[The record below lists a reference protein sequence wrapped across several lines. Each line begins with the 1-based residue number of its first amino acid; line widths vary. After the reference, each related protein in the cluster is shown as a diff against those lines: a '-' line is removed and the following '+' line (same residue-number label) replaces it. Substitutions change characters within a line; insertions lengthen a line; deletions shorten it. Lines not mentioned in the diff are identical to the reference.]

1 VLHFLARVSAFAVFA
16 TGLAGCSLLLDWS
29 DYTDGFADAA
39 AGAGDTGQ
47 PTGPA
52 DAGHPDETNQPDE
65 AGTDS
70 AAIEAGGNPPDASP
84 DAGGD
89 SLVPPPCSPTTCM
102 GCCSATGDCQGG
114 QSANS
119 CGAGGQTCQDCQ
131 TSGLACVSGSCAA
144 ADSSD
149 AAAPPTCTV
158 SMCNTKLCIPAW
170 QAQCCKS
177 DNTCGCEVLYPPG
190 SCM

>member
-1 VLHFLARVSAFAVFA
+1 MCIRDRSRADVERASQLRYASRVLHFLARVSAFAVFA

-102 GCCSATGDCQGG
+102 GDVYKRQ
-114 QSANS
+114 
-119 CGAGGQTCQDCQ
+119 
-131 TSGLACVSGSCAA
+131 VRR
-144 ADSSD
+144 
-149 AAAPPTCTV
+149 
-158 SMCNTKLCIPAW
+158 
-170 QAQCCKS
+170 
-177 DNTCGCEVLYPPG
+177 
-190 SCM
+190 